1 MTIIAFVLIGERA
14 QVKLLGEF
22 VKGLWRENPTF
33 RIVLGLCPTL
43 AVSTSVANGL
53 GMGLAAT
60 FVLIGSNIF
69 VSLVRNI
76 VPEKIRIPCFIVII
90 ATFVTI
96 ADLLMKAY
104 APLLSRSLGMFVPL
118 IVVNCIVLGRAEAFS
133 SKEPPLKSILDAL
146 GMGIGFTWA
155 LILISAIRESLG
167 NGTLMG
173 FYISK
178 AFEPP
183 LFMILAP
190 GALLTIGILIGVMN
204 YFTMNH
210 VRKRF
215 SNVMKKRG

>member
-1 MTIIAFVLIGERA
+1 MK
-14 QVKLLGEF
+14 KLLGEF
-22 VKGLWRENPTF
+22 MKGLWRENPTF

-43 AVSTSVANGL
+43 AVSTSVTNGI
-53 GMGLAAT
+53 GMGAAAT
-60 FVLIGSNIF
+60 FVLVGSNIF

-76 VPEKIRIPCFIVII
+76 VPDKVRIPCFIVII

-96 ADLLMKAY
+96 ADLFMKAY

-146 GMGIGFTWA
+146 GMGMGFTWA
-155 LILISAIRESLG
+155 LMLISAIREALG

-173 FYISK
+173 FCISK
-178 AFEPP
+178 SFEPP

-190 GALLTIGILIGVMN
+190 WALFTIGILIGLIN
-204 YFTMNH
+204 YFTQKG
-210 VRKRF
+210 R
-215 SNVMKKRG
+215 

>member
-1 MTIIAFVLIGERA
+1 MTAM
-14 QVKLLGEF
+14 GEF

-43 AVSTSVANGL
+43 AVSTSVYNGV
-53 GMGLAAT
+53 GMGVAAT
-60 FVLIGSNIF
+60 FVLVGSGIF
-69 VSLVRNI
+69 VSLVRGV
-76 VPEKIRIPCFIVII
+76 VPEKVRIPCYIVII

-133 SKEPPLKSILDAL
+133 SKEPPARSVLDAL

-155 LILISAIRESLG
+155 LVLISAIREALG
-167 NGTLMG
+167 NGTLLG
-173 FYISK
+173 RRLVAS
-178 AFEPP
+178 FEPP

-190 GALLTIGILIGVMN
+190 VALLTIGLLIGAIN
-204 YFTMNH
+204 YFTA
-210 VRKRF
+210 KA
-215 SNVMKKRG
+215 KAE

>member
-1 MTIIAFVLIGERA
+1 M
-14 QVKLLGEF
+14 KLMGEF

-43 AVSTSVANGL
+43 AVSTSVTNGI
-53 GMGLAAT
+53 GMGVAAT

-76 VPEKIRIPCFIVII
+76 VPDKVRIPCYIVII

-96 ADLLMKAY
+96 ADLFMKAY
-104 APLLSRSLGMFVPL
+104 SPVLSRSLGMFVPL

-133 SKEPPLKSILDAL
+133 SKEGPLRSVLDAL

-155 LILISAIRESLG
+155 LILISAIREALG
-167 NGTLMG
+167 NGTIMG
-173 FYISK
+173 FYISRS
-178 AFEPP
+178 FEPP

-190 GALLTIGILIGVMN
+190 GALLTIGLLIGLIN
-204 YFTMNH
+204 YFTHKANK
-210 VRKRF
+210 V
-215 SNVMKKRG
+215 